1 MDIDKEDLSVDKL
14 LIGEEAVSSIIKKL
28 SRVNLI
34 DTINPEG
41 LILVMALVHGQLS
54 LIVPP

>member
-34 DTINPEG
+34 DTINPAG
-41 LILVMALVHGQLS
+41 LILAMANYRS
-54 LIVPP
+54 